1 MPSAKHEFMATWKGA
16 EFNFGNHVAINITSK
31 SPQDHHTIKRCA
43 ASRPPTSIC
52 GPASATAAVFEAGLS
67 MSSAAPSLPLPRF
80 LGAVALAAAVV
91 CILLRR
97 RRRRWDPRS
106 PLCGRPEWTMTR
118 ALRRGASYA
127 QSAVMGS
134 LAAPMTTQVGGHM
147 PSAGSGA
154 GMLAVGDRDRKGLG
168 GLGGVVLKPVQS
180 GERGAREVSFYEA
193 MGAPGALWRG
203 RPVGAATRAEFAGLR
218 RFLCGYHGVVA
229 LGEADGTERRYIVL
243 DDCTAGMARPCARD
257 VGAGRG

>member
-1 MPSAKHEFMATWKGA
+1 MIDGSIVL
-16 EFNFGNHVAINITSK
+16 FNA
-31 SPQDHHTIKRCA
+31 R
-43 ASRPPTSIC
+43 
-52 GPASATAAVFEAGLS
+52 
-67 MSSAAPSLPLPRF
+67 
-80 LGAVALAAAVV
+80 LGAVARTF
-91 CILLRR
+91 RR
-97 RRRRWDPRS
+97 IGNFGPGLDGFDPS
-106 PLCGRPEWTMTR
+106 APLCGRPEWTMTR

-229 LGEADGTERRYIVL
+229 LGEADGTDVGVGDGC
-243 DDCTAGMARPCARD
+243 DDGKAVGVMVGADVGVD
-257 VGAGRG
+257 VGAGLGRPVGSAGRRRTPYRWWRPLWLGRWSSRRSR

>member
-1 MPSAKHEFMATWKGA
+1 MEALPPSAW
-16 EFNFGNHVAINITSK
+16 
-31 SPQDHHTIKRCA
+31 R
-43 ASRPPTSIC
+43 
-52 GPASATAAVFEAGLS
+52 
-67 MSSAAPSLPLPRF
+67 SLLF
-80 LGAVALAAAVV
+80 LGAVAYGLYARWA
-91 CILLRR
+91 RR
-97 RRRRWDPRS
+97 RFDPS
-106 PLCGRPEWTMTR
+106 APLCGRPEWTMTR

-147 PSAGSGA
+147 PSAGGGA

-257 VGAGRG
+257 VGAGTG

>member
-1 MPSAKHEFMATWKGA
+1 
-16 EFNFGNHVAINITSK
+16 
-31 SPQDHHTIKRCA
+31 
-43 ASRPPTSIC
+43 
-52 GPASATAAVFEAGLS
+52 

-154 GMLAVGDRDRKGLG
+154 GMLAVGDRDRKGFG